1 MSEVTLNLLDENKRG
16 RIKQIRG
23 KGKLR
28 KRFFEMGLVPG
39 TEVEVIKR
47 APLGDPI
54 ELKIKGYN
62 IAFRKN
68 EAQYVVV
75 EPIQ

>member
-16 RIKQIRG
+16 RIKHIRG

-28 KRFFEMGLVPG
+28 KRFFEMGLIPG

>member
-1 MSEVTLNLLDENKRG
+1 MSEITLNLLDENSRG
-16 RIKQIRG
+16 RIKQIQG

-39 TEVEVIKR
+39 SEVEVIKR

-68 EAQYVVV
+68 EAQYVLV
-75 EPIQ
+75 EPI